1 MNYIIDP
8 MWFYWMSV
16 ADNLLVT
23 CAVIGGLFGILSMV
37 FGAILITNM
46 EYGPNYDDYKK
57 AKKALKVFMPLSILF
72 ILLSV
77 FIPSKEILIEMQI
90 AKFATYE
97 NAEWTIDAIKGLVDY
112 IVEAMKSV

>member
-8 MWFYWMSV
+8 IWFYWISV
-16 ADNLLVT
+16 VDNLIVT
-23 CAVIGGLFGILSMV
+23 CAIIGGLFGILSII
-37 FGAILITNM
+37 FGAILISNM
-46 EYGPNYDDYKK
+46 EYGPDYSDYKA
-57 AKKALKVFMPLSILF
+57 AKKVLKVSIPLSVLL

-77 FIPSKEILIEMQI
+77 FLPSKEVLIEMQI

>member
-8 MWFYWMSV
+8 IWFYWISV
-16 ADNLLVT
+16 ANNLIVT

-37 FGAILITNM
+37 FGGILIANM
-46 EYGPNYDDYKK
+46 EYGPNDSDYRA
-57 AKKALKVFMPLSILF
+57 AKKVLKVSIPLSVLL

-77 FIPSKEILIEMQI
+77 LIPSKEVLIEMQI

-112 IVEAMKSV
+112 IVEAIKSV